1 MRWRVARFAI
11 RVWIRL
17 AAERSMQDYRR
28 LEVWRK
34 AHGIAI
40 DVWRVAKT
48 FPRDEDLSTA

>member
-17 AAERSMQDYRR
+17 VAERSMQDYRR

-40 DVWRVAKT
+40 DVWRVTKT